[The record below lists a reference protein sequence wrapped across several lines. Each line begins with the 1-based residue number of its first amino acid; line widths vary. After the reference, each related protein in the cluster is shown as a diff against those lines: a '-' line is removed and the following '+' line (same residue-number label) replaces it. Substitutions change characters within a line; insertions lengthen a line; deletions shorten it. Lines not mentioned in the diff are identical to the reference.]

1 MKKLIL
7 IVAIL
12 LITPH
17 LVDASTAVFRLD
29 SGRVKV
35 NALEGALVLP
45 KGFDVSQIQIGGSSI
60 LMWIE
65 EPNLEGEIITFS
77 GIIPGGLSGEQNI
90 FSLVGEF
97 TESELSQVSFANLRA
112 LNADGSGVEVSIEP
126 NLSIS
131 EGVSVDSESPVP
143 FSPVVSRSRDSFDDK
158 YFLTF
163 LTQDKGVGVSHYEYA
178 LKFIGQPNEDEWV
191 RVESPYT
198 LSTADLFG
206 KIYIKAI
213 DAYQNERVESV
224 VGPYYYIYLILWG
237 IILVLLSCVLIYS
250 NRLRASSSSRY

>member
-1 MKKLIL
+1 MKKILLLIL
-7 IVAIL
+7 IFLSAPFF
-12 LITPH
+12 TE
-17 LVDASTAVFRLD
+17 ASTAVFRLD

-97 TESELSQVSFANLRA
+97 TESELSQVDFANLRA
-112 LNADGSGVEVSIEP
+112 LNADGSGTEVSVKP
-126 NLSIS
+126 SLSIS

-143 FSPVVSRSRDSFDDK
+143 FSPVIGRSRDSFDGK

-178 LKFIGQPNEDEWV
+178 LKFIGQPDEDEWV
-191 RVESPYT
+191 RVESPYA
-198 LSTADLFG
+198 LSKADLFG
-206 KIYIKAI
+206 KIYIKAV

-224 VGPYYYIYLILWG
+224 VGPYYYIYIILWV

-250 NRLRASSSSRY
+250 NRLRVSSSSR